1 MRQIDCR
8 RIRSELNALKIHL
21 AGLEDYLRQANEII
35 YRVEEMTFDYEDGK
49 IEAVGAASEYESL
62 KWILEGYNQ
71 NHGNTYNNKLHYLQH
86 QN

>member
-21 AGLEDYLRQANEII
+21 DGLEDFLRQANEMI

-71 NHGNTYNNKLHYLQH
+71 NLDSRYNNKLHYLQH